1 MKTLLA
7 KLLIPFAMLEQGTF
21 TIKMEVS
28 IGVAILLSPLV
39 LIISNLSEY
48 LLGFAPILVKDSDF
62 LRIIILFLFFDL
74 VLGAWKHWE
83 QKTFDWKRLY
93 TGFLEKVFV
102 SLIGMV
108 LFNAVS
114 SIKEFQEIHDLERWF
129 ILTGKLMNL
138 FYIGGSAFSSM
149 YVITGGK
156 FPPIGFM
163 KRLKSFNETLNINEL
178 TKNDTEEKPE

>member
-1 MKTLLA
+1 M
-7 KLLIPFAMLEQGTF
+7 MEQGTF
-21 TIKMEVS
+21 AIKMEVS
-28 IGVAILLSPLV
+28 IAMAILLSPFAFV
-39 LIISNLSEY
+39 LSKIGEY
-48 LLGFAPILVKDSDF
+48 ALGFAPIFAKDADF
-62 LRIIILFLFFDL
+62 FRVIMLFLFADL
-74 VLGAWKHWE
+74 VLGVWKHWE

-93 TGFLEKVFV
+93 TGFIEKVFV

-108 LFNAVS
+108 MFNAVAG
-114 SIKEFQEIHDLERWF
+114 IKEFQEIQTLESWF
-129 ILTGKLMNL
+129 VLTGKMMNL

-178 TKNDTEEKPE
+178 TKNDTEQKPE